1 MMPLADLV
9 FDTGT
14 FSNRQLIYA
23 IPCSIIAAMSIE
35 QMGAG
40 LLAFEGMS
48 ILSLLIQKKRIPAVI
63 WIQTAITFVAF
74 VILFMAPGNEMR
86 VASEITTWM
95 PGYKELSVGNHLF
108 MTIQWMLSSFANEG
122 KAFFIAIWVA
132 GFLLLMKSKKAK
144 VYQIL
149 AVVFSVAAILP
160 YAGITFFSEMG
171 IGDIDIE
178 QCLMELPTWQ
188 SMTTQNRIAFFWWI
202 AAVLFTL
209 VLLWKVT
216 GHSVFISMVF
226 LGGIASEA
234 VLYFSPTIY
243 ASGARVYYLTDLMY
257 LFIILWMVMHMDSE
271 KKKNL
276 FIAGVVM
283 INQQGLQ
290 PLNHS
295 LSGLPQWVSER
306 ILQQI
311 NQLTHYEPVIGI
323 MGKTGAG
330 KSSLCNALFA
340 GEVSPVSDVAACT
353 REPLRFRLQV
363 GERYMTLVDLPGVGE
378 SGARDT
384 EYAGLYREQ
393 LPRLDLVLW
402 LIKADDRA
410 LAVDEHFYR
419 QVIGEAYRHKVLFV
433 ISQSDK
439 TEPTSGGERLSTEQ
453 KQNISRKIC
462 LLHEIFQP
470 VHPVCAVSVRLQW
483 GLRVM
488 AERMIR
494 CLPREASSPVVSQL
508 QHPFRT
514 MVVREQARSDFGET
528 VGAVLDSVSAFPLI
542 PAPVRAVI
550 QAVRIAV
557 VSVARAVWDFFF

>member
-1 MMPLADLV
+1 
-9 FDTGT
+9 
-14 FSNRQLIYA
+14 
-23 IPCSIIAAMSIE
+23 
-35 QMGAG
+35 
-40 LLAFEGMS
+40 
-48 ILSLLIQKKRIPAVI
+48 
-63 WIQTAITFVAF
+63 
-74 VILFMAPGNEMR
+74 
-86 VASEITTWM
+86 
-95 PGYKELSVGNHLF
+95 
-108 MTIQWMLSSFANEG
+108 
-122 KAFFIAIWVA
+122 
-132 GFLLLMKSKKAK
+132 
-144 VYQIL
+144 
-149 AVVFSVAAILP
+149 
-160 YAGITFFSEMG
+160 
-171 IGDIDIE
+171 
-178 QCLMELPTWQ
+178 
-188 SMTTQNRIAFFWWI
+188 
-202 AAVLFTL
+202 
-209 VLLWKVT
+209 
-216 GHSVFISMVF
+216 
-226 LGGIASEA
+226 
-234 VLYFSPTIY
+234 
-243 ASGARVYYLTDLMY
+243 
-257 LFIILWMVMHMDSE
+257 
-271 KKKNL
+271 
-276 FIAGVVM
+276 M

-528 VGAVLDSVSAFPLI
+528 VGAVLDSISAFPL
-542 PAPVRAVI
+542 
-550 QAVRIAV
+550 
-557 VSVARAVWDFFF
+557 